1 MHVWVFAWCVGVWTV
16 GMCSSITL
24 ASVPAVSVWSG
35 SEQSGGGDGL
45 GTRVYIDFDDGWRFL
60 RGDHPL
66 AAHPEFDDTT
76 WREVDLPHDW
86 SSEGPFGP
94 EFASGTGYAP
104 GGIGWYRKRFTLAD
118 RFRAMCVGIEFDG
131 IYNNAQVW
139 INGHFVGARPYGYSS
154 FRCELTPFLRFGTN
168 ANVVAVRVD
177 HSKYADSRWYTGSG
191 IYRHVRLCITP
202 QLHVTPWGVFVQ
214 TPEVQPAC
222 AVVRVQTEITNAKTA
237 ACGFVLESA
246 ILDPEGRQVA
256 RLVSEG
262 SIPARTNQILIQH
275 LRVPEPDLW
284 SVDTPRLYTLCTRLQ
299 ANDGWFDY
307 VRTRFGIRTIRFD
320 PDAGF
325 FLNGRPL
332 KLKGVCL
339 HHDAGCLGAAV
350 PEKVWERR
358 LRTLREIG
366 VNAIRTSH
374 NPPAPELLDLCD
386 RLGFL
391 VMVEAFDEFTPAK
404 KKWVRGW
411 NVEPAAGF
419 GYAEVFEQWAECDL
433 ADMIRRDRN
442 HPSIILWSI
451 GNEID
456 YPNDPFSHPVLGD
469 RYIPE
474 SPPAEKIV
482 ELARPLIMTARR
494 LDPTRPVTMALA
506 HVGMSEAV
514 GLPELLDVVGY
525 NYQESRYA
533 EDHARYPQRI
543 ILGSETSHR
552 YADWVAVRDNPYVA
566 GQFLWTGVDYLGEA
580 RAWPNRAN
588 GSGLLDLCGFKK
600 PMAWFRQSLWSDR
613 PMVYLCAT
621 MARGRRGPARMQLL
635 QEHWNWPTNTLVT
648 VHCFTTCTEVELL
661 LNNRSIGRRARAE
674 TVDGALTWD
683 VNFEQGTLRAVGLE
697 AGIPVAEFE
706 LRTAGPPAKLKLIAD
721 TSELRAGAR
730 DICHV
735 EFQIQDSGGVRVPLA
750 TNRVTFEVTGPAEIL
765 GIENGDLNSPEP
777 GRQNWRSAFRGR
789 GLVILR
795 SGRAA
800 GTITLTASS
809 PGLASD
815 RIILICK

>member
-1 MHVWVFAWCVGVWTV
+1 MRGWVFAWRVGQWFGGISLFVTSAAV
-16 GMCSSITL
+16 QC
-24 ASVPAVSVWSG
+24 ASVASESG
-35 SEQSGGGDGL
+35 WPGEDDGL
-45 GTRVYIDFDDGWRFL
+45 GSRVYMDFDDGWRFS
-60 RGDHPL
+60 RSDHSL
-66 AAHPEFDDTT
+66 AAHPGFDDTT
-76 WREVDLPHDW
+76 WREVNLPHDW

-104 GGIGWYRKRFTLAD
+104 GGVGWYRKRFTLGD
-118 RFRAMCVGIEFDG
+118 RFRGMCVAIEFDG

-168 ANVVAVRVD
+168 ENVVAVRVD
-177 HSKYADSRWYTGSG
+177 HSKFADSRWYTGSG
-191 IYRHVRLCITP
+191 IYRHARLCITP
-202 QLHVTPWGVFVQ
+202 GLHVAPWGVFVQ
-214 TPEVQPAC
+214 TPEVRPTG
-222 AVVRVQTEITNAKTA
+222 AVVLVQTEITNAKA
-237 ACGFVLESA
+237 AGCRFTLESVV
-246 ILDPEGRQVA
+246 LDPGGRPVT
-256 RLVSEG
+256 RSVSEG
-262 SIPARTNQILIQH
+262 SIAARTNQTLIQH
-275 LRVPEPDLW
+275 LRVPDPELW
-284 SVDTPRLYTLCTRLQ
+284 SVEMPRLYTLCTRVGS
-299 ANDGWFDY
+299 ADGRFDS

-325 FLNGRPL
+325 FLNDRPL

-358 LRTLREIG
+358 LRTLKEIG

-391 VMVEAFDEFTPAK
+391 VMAEAFDEFTPAK
-404 KKWVRGW
+404 KKWVSGW
-411 NVEPAAGF
+411 NIGPAAGF
-419 GYAEVFEQWAECDL
+419 GYAEVFEQWSERDL

-474 SPPAEKIV
+474 NPPAENMV
-482 ELARPLIMTARR
+482 GLARPLIATARR

-506 HVGMSEAV
+506 HVGMAEAV

-533 EDHARYPQRI
+533 EDHARHPQRI

-552 YADWVAVRDNPYVA
+552 YADWVVVRDNAYVS

-588 GSGLLDLCGFKK
+588 GSGLLDLCGFRK

-613 PMVYLCAT
+613 PMVYLCAA
-621 MARGRRGPARMQLL
+621 ARGRRGPGRMQFL
-635 QEHWNWPTNTLVT
+635 QEHWNWQTNTVVT
-648 VHCFTTCTEVELL
+648 VHCFTTCAEVELL
-661 LNNRSIGRRARAE
+661 LNGSSLGRRPRTEA
-674 TVDGALTWD
+674 VDGSLIWEVD
-683 VNFEQGTLRAVGLE
+683 FQPGTLKAVGFD
-697 AGIPVAEFE
+697 AGKPAAEFE
-706 LRTAGPPAKLKLIAD
+706 LRTAGRPAKLKLVAD
-721 TSELRAGAR
+721 AFELRAGAR
-730 DICHV
+730 DVCHV
-735 EFQIQDSGGVRVPLA
+735 EFQIQDSSGVRVPFA
-750 TNRVTFEVTGPAEIL
+750 TNRVTFEVTGPGEIL
-765 GIENGDLNSPEP
+765 GIENGDLNSPES

-789 GLVILR
+789 GLVILG
-795 SGRAA
+795 SGRAL
-800 GTITLTASS
+800 GVITLNASS
-809 PGLASD
+809 PGLAPD
-815 RIILICK
+815 RITLLCK